1 MKRVFF
7 FLILIFSL
15 QNIFAQTSPVA
26 ANDTFISNKNI
37 TVFLPVLTND
47 YDLDGDPLS
56 ISISVTATKGT
67 ATVIGN
73 QIQYTPNLNFTGNDS
88 ITYVI
93 CDTTN
98 RCDTAIVYI
107 TITNVNNPPV
117 ANNDT
122 FSVSG
127 NTVTFLPVTSND
139 VDIDGDPLTVTIFTT
154 AQHGTTTIINGTQ
167 VIYTPTAFYFGI
179 DSFSYI
185 LCDNQG
191 SCDTATVYINI
202 SGSNMH
208 PVAVDDNFSFGD
220 TLTETLLDVTANDY
234 DVENDSFFLAAVVDI
249 DSNNNLG
256 ALTISDEAELVFT
269 REPLAC
275 GSETF
280 EYVICQPS
288 VGCDTGLI
296 TVNISC
302 PDNVFLPQGFSPDG
316 DGINDQLVFTGL
328 EYFAPASLKVFNR
341 YGTLV
346 YDNAAYEND
355 WGGRNMNT
363 DKGLPDGSYFY
374 VLQLA
379 DKRKYNS
386 YLVINR

>member
-7 FLILIFSL
+7 FFVLLFSL
-15 QNIFAQTSPVA
+15 QNLFAQNPPVA
-26 ANDTFISNKNI
+26 ANDTFASNKNI

-47 YDLDGDPLS
+47 YDLDGDPLLVS
-56 ISISVTATKGT
+56 ILVTATKGT
-67 ATVIGN
+67 ATVVGN
-73 QIQYTPNLNFTGNDS
+73 QIQYTPDLNFVGNDS

-93 CDTTN
+93 CDTAN
-98 RCDTAIVYI
+98 SCDTAIVYI

-127 NTVTFLPVTSND
+127 NIVTFLPVTSND
-139 VDIDGDPLTVTIFTT
+139 VDIDGDPLTVTILTV
-154 AQHGTTTIINGTQ
+154 AQHGTTTVINGTQ
-167 VIYTPTAFYFGI
+167 VIYTPTAFYFGT
-179 DSFSYI
+179 DSFTYI
-185 LCDNQG
+185 LCDNQS

-202 SGSNMH
+202 SGSNMP

-220 TLTETLLDVTANDY
+220 TLNEILLDVWANDY
-234 DVENDSFFLAAVVDI
+234 DVENDSFFLASVIDI
-249 DSNNNLG
+249 GSNNNLG
-256 ALTISDEAELVFT
+256 TLTITDEAELVFT

-280 EYVICQPS
+280 EYVICQTG
-288 VGCDTGLI
+288 VGCDTGLV

-355 WGGRNMNT
+355 WGGTNTNT

-374 VLQLA
+374 VLQLS

-386 YLVINR
+386 YLIINR